1 LKLAVWAAGFLVA
14 AGLLAYA
21 ALRYSPW
28 PAAMVIRWA
37 FDLGGARTA
46 RALEKHVPPGVAA
59 QRDLRYDEADAD
71 ALLDVYY
78 PASIEGTGK
87 AQLTVVWVHG
97 GGWIAGSK
105 GEVANYTRILA
116 ARGYTV
122 VAVDYSLAPAKLYPT
137 PILQVN
143 SALGYLT
150 RNAQRLHID
159 PERLVL
165 AGDSAGAQIAAQVA
179 NLVSVPA
186 YAESTGVK
194 PAIHRRQLVGVI
206 LQCGA
211 YEAGREPYDELF
223 SFRKAMVW
231 AYHGGRNFA
240 ADPAFAPF
248 SVLRYV
254 TSAFPPA
261 FISAGNADP
270 LLRHSVELAEA
281 LGRAGVKVDS
291 LFFPADR
298 KPALPHEY
306 QFNLDTDAGRQALDR
321 TLAFLAAL

>member
-1 LKLAVWAAGFLVA
+1 MGWIASIALVA
-14 AGLLAYA
+14 VVTGYL
-21 ALRYSPW
+21 ALRFSPW
-28 PAAMVIRWA
+28 PAAIAIRWA
-37 FDLGGARTA
+37 FGLGGASTS

-59 QRDLRYDEADAD
+59 QRNLRYDEADED

-78 PASIEGTGK
+78 PASIGQAGK
-87 AQLTVVWVHG
+87 ALLTVVWVHG

-105 GEVANYTRILA
+105 DEVANYMRILA
-116 ARGYTV
+116 SHGYTV
-122 VAVDYSLAPAKLYPT
+122 VAVDYSLAPAKRYPT
-137 PILQVN
+137 PIRQVN
-143 SALGYLT
+143 TALGYLV
-150 RNAQRLHID
+150 RNAERLHVD

-165 AGDSAGAQIAAQVA
+165 AGDSAGAQIAAQLA
-179 NLVSVPA
+179 NLVSVPS
-186 YAESTGVK
+186 YAEATGVS
-194 PAIHRRQLVGVI
+194 PAIRRRQLAGVI

-211 YEAGREPYDELF
+211 YEAGRDAYDELF

-254 TSAFPPA
+254 DSRFPPA

-270 LLRHSVELAEA
+270 LLPHSLELAQA
-281 LGRAGVKVDS
+281 LTRAGVKVDS

-298 KPALPHEY
+298 KPPLPHEY
-306 QFNLDTDAGRQALDR
+306 QFNLDTEAGREALDR
-321 TLAFLAAL
+321 TLGFLARIAS

>member
-1 LKLAVWAAGFLVA
+1 MGWIASIAVVVLVA
-14 AGLLAYA
+14 AYL

-28 PAAMVIRWA
+28 PAAIVIRWG
-37 FDLGGARTA
+37 FDYGGAATA

-59 QRDLRYDEADAD
+59 QRDLRYDEADED
-71 ALLDVYY
+71 ARLDLYY

-87 AQLTVVWVHG
+87 AQLTVVWIHG

-105 GEVANYTRILA
+105 DQIANYLRILA
-116 ARGYTV
+116 AHGYTV
-122 VAVDYSLAPAKLYPT
+122 AAVDYSLAPLKHYPT
-137 PILQVN
+137 PVRQVN
-143 SALGYLT
+143 AALGYLT

-159 PERLVL
+159 PDRLVL

-179 NLVSVPA
+179 NLASVPA
-186 YAESTGVK
+186 YAEATGVA
-194 PAIHRRQLVGVI
+194 PAIRRRQLVGVI
-206 LQCGA
+206 LHCGA
-211 YEAGREPYDELF
+211 YEVGKDPYEELF
-223 SFRKAMVW
+223 SFHKAMVW
-231 AYHGGRNFA
+231 AYHGGRDFA
-240 ADPAFAPF
+240 GDPAFAPF

-270 LLRHSVELAEA
+270 LLRHSVELAQA
-281 LGRAGVKVDS
+281 LTRAGVKVDS

-306 QFNLDTDAGRQALDR
+306 QFNLDTDAGREALDR
-321 TLAFLAAL
+321 TLAFLASR